1 MKEAV
6 LHRKAEVE
14 IEEGRKGKRE
24 GEREKERR
32 REKARKELDCV
43 ISAGQTVKPS
53 MLLLQHNMGNTQKR
67 ECTAHRLGYTQV
79 AKESMSFWNKTK
91 LSYLF
96 LLY

>member
-1 MKEAV
+1 MTFISLSNSRANAREREREK
-6 LHRKAEVE
+6 
-14 IEEGRKGKRE
+14 KR
-24 GEREKERR
+24 EREKERR

-91 LSYLF
+91 LYLF